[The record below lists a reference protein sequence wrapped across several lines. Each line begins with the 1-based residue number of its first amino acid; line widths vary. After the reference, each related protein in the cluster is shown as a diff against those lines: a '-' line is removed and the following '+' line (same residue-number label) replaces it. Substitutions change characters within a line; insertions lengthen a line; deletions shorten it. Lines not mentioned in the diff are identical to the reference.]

1 MFRSKIKV
9 GLVVVALS
17 VLNACASGS
26 AIVTGVK
33 KPALDFNQVRL
44 YLEAPEQYETIG
56 IVKASSDAGITQQ
69 ASQDY
74 AVEELK
80 KQAAKLGAN
89 GVILTTTGE
98 NTSSIISTNAD
109 GSIYTIPVSA
119 QTVSGKAV
127 FVKE

>member
-17 VLNACASGS
+17 FLNACASGS

-33 KPALDFNQVRL
+33 RPALDFNQVRL

-80 KQAAKLGAN
+80 KQAAKIGAN

-98 NTSSIISTNAD
+98 RTSSIISTNAD

-127 FVKE
+127 FVTE

>member
-17 VLNACASGS
+17 LLNACASGS

-33 KPALDFNQVRL
+33 RPALDFNQVRL

-80 KQAAKLGAN
+80 KQAAKIGAN

-98 NTSSIISTNAD
+98 RTSSIISTNAD

-127 FVKE
+127 FVME

>member
-1 MFRSKIKV
+1 MSRSKIKV

-98 NTSSIISTNAD
+98 NTSSIISTNAG

>member
-44 YLEAPEQYETIG
+44 YLEVPEQYETIG

-80 KQAAKLGAN
+80 KQAAKIGAN

>member
-9 GLVVVALS
+9 GLVVVVLS
-17 VLNACASGS
+17 FLNACASGS

-33 KPALDFNQVRL
+33 RPALDFNQVRL

-80 KQAAKLGAN
+80 KQAAKIGAN
-89 GVILTTTGE
+89 GVILTTAGE
-98 NTSSIISTNAD
+98 RTSSIISTNAD

-127 FVKE
+127 FVTE

>member
-17 VLNACASGS
+17 FLNACASGS

-33 KPALDFNQVRL
+33 RPALDFNQVRL

-80 KQAAKLGAN
+80 KQAAKIGAN
-89 GVILTTTGE
+89 GVILTTAGE
-98 NTSSIISTNAD
+98 RTSSIISTNAD

-127 FVKE
+127 FVTE

>member
-1 MFRSKIKV
+1 MYRSKIKV

-17 VLNACASGS
+17 FLNACASGS

-33 KPALDFNQVRL
+33 RPALDFNQVRL

-80 KQAAKLGAN
+80 KQAAKIGAN
-89 GVILTTTGE
+89 GVILTTAGE
-98 NTSSIISTNAD
+98 RTSSIISTNAD

-127 FVKE
+127 FVTE

>member
-9 GLVVVALS
+9 GLVVVALLL
-17 VLNACASGS
+17 LNACASGS

-33 KPALDFNQVRL
+33 RPALDFNQVRL

-80 KQAAKLGAN
+80 KQAAKIGAN

-98 NTSSIISTNAD
+98 RTSSIISTNAD

-127 FVKE
+127 FVME

>member
-17 VLNACASGS
+17 FLNACASGS

-33 KPALDFNQVRL
+33 RPALDFSQVRL

-56 IVKASSDAGITQQ
+56 IVKASSDAGITEQ

-80 KQAAKLGAN
+80 KQAAKIGAN

-98 NTSSIISTNAD
+98 RTSSIISTNAD

-127 FVKE
+127 FVTE

>member
-17 VLNACASGS
+17 FLNACASGS

-33 KPALDFNQVRL
+33 RPALDFNQVRL

-80 KQAAKLGAN
+80 NRRQRL
-89 GVILTTTGE
+89 
-98 NTSSIISTNAD
+98 
-109 GSIYTIPVSA
+109 A
-119 QTVSGKAV
+119 QMGLY
-127 FVKE
+127 

>member
-17 VLNACASGS
+17 FLNACASGS

-33 KPALDFNQVRL
+33 RPALDFNQVRL
-44 YLEAPEQYETIG
+44 YLEAPAQYETIG

>member
-1 MFRSKIKV
+1 MFHSMIKV
-9 GLVVVALS
+9 GLVVVALLF
-17 VLNACASGS
+17 LNACASGS

-33 KPALDFNQVRL
+33 RPALDFNQVRL

-56 IVKASSDAGITQQ
+56 IVKASSDAGMTQQ

-80 KQAAKLGAN
+80 KQAAKIGAN

-98 NTSSIISTNAD
+98 RTSSIFSTNAD

-127 FVKE
+127 FVTE

>member
-17 VLNACASGS
+17 FLNACASGS

-33 KPALDFNQVRL
+33 RPALDFNQVRL

-80 KQAAKLGAN
+80 KQAAKIGAN

-98 NTSSIISTNAD
+98 RTSSIISTNAD